1 MKGVDELSEDAL
13 ACVKRIVTK
22 YDAQASEKKSALTN
36 IVRKKVIKDKY
47 WEALRK
53 IFNEWPLVGIFN
65 SYSNC
70 YSIPVLHGIWR
81 TNIY

>member
-1 MKGVDELSEDAL
+1 MKGAYELSEDAV
-13 ACVKRIVTK
+13 AHVKRIVTE
-22 YDAQASEKKSALTN
+22 YDAQASEKKSALMN
-36 IVRKKVIKDKY
+36 IVRKKVIKDKD

-53 IFNEWPLVGIFN
+53 IFNESPSVGIFN
-65 SYSNC
+65 S

>member
-1 MKGVDELSEDAL
+1 MKGADELREDAV
-13 ACVKRIVTK
+13 ACIKRIVDE
-22 YDAQASEKKSALTN
+22 YDAQASEKKYALTN
-36 IVRKKVIKDKY
+36 IVHKKVIKDKD

-53 IFNEWPLVGIFN
+53 IFNESPPVGIFN
-65 SYSNC
+65 SYSNS

>member
-1 MKGVDELSEDAL
+1 MKGADELSEDAV
-13 ACVKRIVTK
+13 ACIKRIVAQ
-22 YDAQASEKKSALTN
+22 YDAQASEKKSALRN
-36 IVRKKVIKDKY
+36 IVRKKVIKDKD

-53 IFNEWPLVGIFN
+53 IFNESPLVGIFN
-65 SYSNC
+65 SYSNS

>member
-1 MKGVDELSEDAL
+1 MKGASELSKDAV
-13 ACVKRIVTK
+13 AHVKRIVTE
-22 YDAQASEKKSALTN
+22 YDAQASEKKSALMN
-36 IVRKKVIKDKY
+36 IVRKKVIKDKD

-53 IFNEWPLVGIFN
+53 IFNESPLVGIFN
-65 SYSNC
+65 S